1 MNKYILDEAGN
12 PHPEEDLLK
21 WALWFEKSDSRRVD
35 HTRIGDST
43 VSTVFLGL
51 DHGWEDGEV
60 ILWETM
66 VFGGP
71 LDQHRW
77 NAAPETGTMPKEC
90 TAPWLKG
97 LKHNE

>member
-21 WALWFEKSDSRRVD
+21 WAQWFEKLDSRRVD
-35 HTRIGDST
+35 HTHIGDST

-51 DHGWEDGEV
+51 DHGLEDGEA

-71 LDQHRW
+71 LDQQMERCAGDRHDAQRMHS
-77 NAAPETGTMPKEC
+77 AMVERIKAQ
-90 TAPWLKG
+90 
-97 LKHNE
+97 